1 MALIKCRE
9 CGHMISDKATRC
21 PKCTHLVFL
30 SDKRNTSKSVCFSD
44 DAAENQ
50 WVTVLNKHGATY
62 MSMNLSYY
70 P

>member
-1 MALIKCRE
+1 MWIQSSQNFLT
-9 CGHMISDKATRC
+9 GG
-21 PKCTHLVFL
+21 THLVFL